1 MPLVRPFLAVT
12 LCGIAAASSF
22 ALPAQAQQVFRIV
35 GPDGKV
41 TFSDKPPV
49 ESSAKVAP
57 VGRAAAVSGATT
69 AGLPFELQQ
78 IASKYP
84 VTLYTS
90 NDCNPCAAGRAF
102 LTSRGIPFTERTV
115 TTAED
120 VQALQRIAGDKSIPL
135 LTVGGQQL
143 RGYSNSDWGQFLDAA
158 GYPARS
164 LLPTTWRNP
173 PASALVAVQRPPAA
187 AAATQPENEP
197 VVRRAPESSP
207 PASSSDNPA
216 GIKF

>member
-1 MPLVRPFLAVT
+1 MPFIRPFLAIT
-12 LCGIAAASSF
+12 LCSIAAAATF

-57 VGRAAAVSGATT
+57 VVRMPATGGATA

-90 NDCNPCAAGRAF
+90 NDCSPCAAGRAF
-102 LTSRGIPFTERTV
+102 LTSRGIPFAERTV
-115 TTAED
+115 ITPED
-120 VQALQRIAGDKSIPL
+120 VQALQRIAGEKSMPL
-135 LTVGGQQL
+135 LTVGGQKL
-143 RGYSNSDWGQFLDAA
+143 RGYSNSEWGQFLDAA

-164 LLPTTWRNP
+164 VLPTAWRNP
-173 PASALVAVQRPPAA
+173 PASALVAMQKPPAA
-187 AAATQPENEP
+187 PTAAPAESEP
-197 VVRRAPESSP
+197 VVRRAPESSTP
-207 PASSSDNPA
+207 ESSGDNPA

>member
-1 MPLVRPFLAVT
+1 MLLVRPLLAIA
-12 LCGIAAASSF
+12 LCGIATAASF
-22 ALPAQAQQVFRIV
+22 TVPAQAQQVFRIV

-41 TFSDKPPV
+41 TFSDKPPL
-49 ESSAKVAP
+49 ESNAKVAP
-57 VGRAAAVSGATT
+57 VVRMPAGGGAAP
-69 AGLPFELQQ
+69 GLPFELQQ
-78 IASKYP
+78 TASKYP

-90 NDCNPCAAGRAF
+90 NDCNPCAAGRAY

-115 TTAED
+115 TSPED
-120 VQALQRIAGDKSIPL
+120 VQALQRIAGEKAIPL

-143 RGYSNSDWGQFLDAA
+143 RGYSNSEWSQFLDAA

-164 LLPTTWRNP
+164 LLPTAWRNP

-187 AAATQPENEP
+187 ATAAQPENEP

-207 PASSSDNPA
+207 PESSSDNPA

>member
-1 MPLVRPFLAVT
+1 MSLVRPLIAIT
-12 LCGIAAASSF
+12 LCSITAAATF

-41 TFSDKPPV
+41 TFSDKPPL

-57 VGRAAAVSGATT
+57 VVRMPAAGATAS

-90 NDCNPCAAGRAF
+90 NDCSPCAAGRAY
-102 LTSRGIPFTERTV
+102 LTGRGIPFAERTV
-115 TTAED
+115 VTTED
-120 VQALQRIAGDKSIPL
+120 VQALQRIAGEKSMPL
-135 LTVGGQQL
+135 LTVGGQKL
-143 RGYSNSDWGQFLDAA
+143 KGYSNSEWSQFLDAA

-164 LLPTTWRNP
+164 VLPTAWRNP
-173 PASALVAVQRPPAA
+173 PASALVAMQKPAVAPTA
-187 AAATQPENEP
+187 APAESEP
-197 VVRRAPESSP
+197 VVRRVPESSTP
-207 PASSSDNPA
+207 ESSADNPA